1 MHLQPSRR
9 LFNHAHCNERKALQA
24 NYCGATAYRLP
35 QDIFHEQNWKNH
47 CPVNQHRAQFLDKS
61 RSCASSTLLCN
72 LGNTTHTHFIPRTI
86 YLWSWRRKKSTEKY
100 VRRFLWC
107 QMLIRKN
114 KTPNQTGKHLLYEIF
129 RMLWLD
135 SQCKADCWV
144 AHLLNHRKI

>member
-24 NYCGATAYRLP
+24 NYWGATAYRLP

-72 LGNTTHTHFIPRTI
+72 LGNTTHTQFLYHAQFI
-86 YLWSWRRKKSTEKY
+86 SGAEGERKAQKNMSEDSCGAKCSSEKTKLQTKQENICSMKSLGCYGLIPNVKQTLLSSSPTE
-100 VRRFLWC
+100 
-107 QMLIRKN
+107 
-114 KTPNQTGKHLLYEIF
+114 
-129 RMLWLD
+129 
-135 SQCKADCWV
+135 S
-144 AHLLNHRKI
+144 

>member
-61 RSCASSTLLCN
+61 RSCAPSTLLCN
-72 LGNTTHTHFIPRTI
+72 LGNTTHTQFLYHAQFI
-86 YLWSWRRKKSTEKY
+86 SGAEGERKAQKNMSEDSCGAK
-100 VRRFLWC
+100 C
-107 QMLIRKN
+107 SSEKN

-129 RMLWLD
+129 RMLWFD
-135 SQCKADCWV
+135 SQCKADF
-144 AHLLNHRKI
+144 AE

>member
-72 LGNTTHTHFIPRTI
+72 LGNTTHTHFIPRAI

-100 VRRFLWC
+100 DRRFLWC
-107 QMLIRKN
+107 QMLIRKKPKLQTKQEN
-114 KTPNQTGKHLLYEIF
+114 TCSMKSLGCYGLIPNVKQTLL
-129 RMLWLD
+129 
-135 SQCKADCWV
+135 SSSPTAS
-144 AHLLNHRKI
+144 

>member
-72 LGNTTHTHFIPRTI
+72 LGNTTHTQFLYHAQFI
-86 YLWSWRRKKSTEKY
+86 SGAEGERKAQKNMSEDSCGAK
-100 VRRFLWC
+100 C
-107 QMLIRKN
+107 SSEKN

-135 SQCKADCWV
+135 SQCKADF
-144 AHLLNHRKI
+144 AE

>member
-24 NYCGATAYRLP
+24 NYWGATAYRLP

-72 LGNTTHTHFIPRTI
+72 LGNTTHTQFLYHAQFISGAEGEI
-86 YLWSWRRKKSTEKY
+86 KAQKNMTEDSCGAK
-100 VRRFLWC
+100 C
-107 QMLIRKN
+107 SSEKN

-129 RMLWLD
+129 RMLWFD
-135 SQCKADCWV
+135 SQCKADF
-144 AHLLNHRKI
+144 AE

>member
-1 MHLQPSRR
+1 VHLQPSRR

-61 RSCASSTLLCN
+61 RSCAPSTLLCN
-72 LGNTTHTHFIPRTI
+72 LGNTTHTQFLYHAQFISGAEGEI
-86 YLWSWRRKKSTEKY
+86 KAQKNMTEDSCGAK
-100 VRRFLWC
+100 C
-107 QMLIRKN
+107 SSEKN

-129 RMLWLD
+129 RMLWFD
-135 SQCKADCWV
+135 SQCKEDFAE
-144 AHLLNHRKI
+144 